1 MGVMAMAI
9 RVREASM
16 ILALAAVCLA
26 LTAGQASASHVSCG
40 DTITTDT
47 TLDSDLLDCPSNGIL
62 IGADGITLDLNGHTI
77 EGDGELT
84 EDCPEGEPCDLGLLS
99 DGHAGVTVR
108 DGSVRE
114 FAVAAIIG
122 GAPDNRLLH
131 LSLTGSTFPGVIVSD
146 SSGLRFEHNTVTANG
161 LETDGEG
168 LGVFNSPHSRVA
180 HNEIFDNGDIGVF
193 GSDASDVVF
202 ERNALSG
209 HSEAGFLIEGSRNV
223 FNRNRLSGN
232 GVGIDVGGD
241 ENVITRNHVLDSP
254 LSEEGGGFGIFVA
267 AGHDNV
273 VARNLVVRA
282 SRAGIR
288 LSLIPEEL
296 EGDPGAVNTV
306 VRHNLLRANGDGVFV
321 LDTAENT
328 LIEGNLAL
336 ASQDDGIDVDSPSTT
351 LTGNHALNNSDLGI
365 EAVFGVT
372 DGGGNK
378 AHGNGNPAQCTNLA
392 CG

>member
-1 MGVMAMAI
+1 M
-9 RVREASM
+9 RTLPVRIPSM
-16 ILALAAVCLA
+16 VLAVAAVWLALS
-26 LTAGQASASHVSCG
+26 AGQASASHVECG
-40 DTITTDT
+40 DTVTADA
-47 TLDSDLLDCPSNGIL
+47 TLDSDLVDCPSNGIV

-77 EGDGELT
+77 DGDGELT
-84 EDCPEGEPCDLGLLS
+84 ADCPAGEPCELGVLS

-108 DGSVRE
+108 NGSVRE
-114 FAVAAIIG
+114 FALAAIIG

-131 LSLTGSTFPGVIVSD
+131 LSLTESTFPGVIVFE

-168 LGVFNSPHSRVA
+168 LGLFNSPHGRVA

-193 GSDASDVVF
+193 GLDASDIVF

-209 HSEAGFLIEGSRNV
+209 HTEAGFLIEGSRNV
-223 FNRNRLSGN
+223 FSRNRLSGN

-241 ENVITRNHVLDSP
+241 ENVITRNHVFDSP

-267 AGHDNV
+267 AGRDNV
-273 VARNLVVRA
+273 VARNLVVRS

-296 EGDPGAVNTV
+296 EGGPGAVNTA
-306 VRHNLLRANGDGVFV
+306 VRHNVLRGNGDGIFV

-328 LIEGNLAL
+328 LIEDNLAL
-336 ASQDDGIDVDSPSTT
+336 ASGDDGIDVDSPLTT
-351 LTGNHALNNSDLGI
+351 LTGNHALHNGDLGI

-378 AHGNGNPAQCTNLA
+378 AHGNSNPAQCTNLA

>member
-1 MGVMAMAI
+1 M
-9 RVREASM
+9 RVRTASM

-26 LTAGQASASHVSCG
+26 LTAGQASANHVSCG
-40 DTITTDT
+40 DTITADT
-47 TLDSDLLDCPSNGIL
+47 TLDGHLIDCPSNGIV

-77 EGDGELT
+77 DGDGELQ
-84 EDCPEGEPCDLGLLS
+84 DCDGEPCDFGVVNE
-99 DGHAGVTVR
+99 GHAGVTVR
-108 DGSVRE
+108 GGSVRE
-114 FAVAAIIG
+114 FALDAILGNAAE
-122 GAPDNRLLH
+122 NRLLH
-131 LSLTGSTFPGVIVSD
+131 MSLTKSEFPGVIVFESP
-146 SSGLRFEHNTVTANG
+146 GLLFAHNTVTANG

-168 LGVFNSPHSRVA
+168 LGLFNSPHSRVA

-193 GSDASDVVF
+193 GLDANDMAF

-223 FNRNRLSGN
+223 FTRNRLVANS
-232 GVGIDVGGD
+232 VGIDVGGD

-254 LSEEGGGFGIFVA
+254 LSEEGGGVGIFVA

-288 LSLIPEEL
+288 LSLAPEEL
-296 EGDPGAVNTV
+296 EGDTGAANTV

-321 LDTAENT
+321 LDTAANT

-336 ASQDDGIDVDSPSTT
+336 ASEDDGIDVDSPLTT
-351 LTGNHALNNSDLGI
+351 LTGNHALNNGDLGI
-365 EAVFGVT
+365 EAVLGVT
-372 DGGGNK
+372 NGGRNR

>member
-1 MGVMAMAI
+1 V
-9 RVREASM
+9 E
-16 ILALAAVCLA
+16 
-26 LTAGQASASHVSCG
+26 CG
-40 DTITTDT
+40 DTVTADV
-47 TLDSDLLDCPSNGIL
+47 TLDSDLVDCPSNGIV

-77 EGDGELT
+77 DGDGELT
-84 EDCPEGEPCDLGLLS
+84 ADCPAGEPCDLGVLS

-108 DGSVRE
+108 NGSVRQ
-114 FAVAAIIG
+114 FALAAIIG
-122 GAPDNRLLH
+122 GAPDNGLLH
-131 LSLTGSTFPGVIVSD
+131 LSLTESTFPGVIVFE

-168 LGVFNSPHSRVA
+168 LGLFNSPHGRVA

-193 GSDASDVVF
+193 GLDASDIVF

-209 HSEAGFLIEGSRNV
+209 HTEAGFLIEGSRNV
-223 FNRNRLSGN
+223 FSRNRLSGN

-241 ENVITRNHVLDSP
+241 ENVITRNHVFDSP

-296 EGDPGAVNTV
+296 EGDTGAVNTV

-336 ASQDDGIDVDSPSTT
+336 ASEDDGIDVESPSTT
-351 LTGNHALNNSDLGI
+351 LTGNHAMNNGDLGI

-378 AHGNGNPAQCTNLA
+378 AHGNGNAAQCTNLA